1 MTDNAENAESAGGAA
16 HEPAERED
24 QAPDAAA
31 EQQAS
36 ATEEAL
42 RREAAENWERYLRA
56 AAELDNF
63 RKRSARE
70 LEVARKY
77 GAERLAQGLLPVRD
91 ALEAALA
98 SADSVDLATLL
109 EGERAI
115 LRLLDEALETAGVV
129 QIDPRGQPFDPE
141 KHEAMTLQPSA
152 EVPPNTVLQVIQKG
166 YQLHDRLLRPARVVV
181 AKAPDA

>member
-1 MTDNAENAESAGGAA
+1 MTENAENASSGAA
-16 HEPAERED
+16 HQPAERED
-24 QAPDAAA
+24 RAPEAAA

-36 ATEEAL
+36 AAEEAL

-63 RKRSARE
+63 RKRSARDV
-70 LEVARKY
+70 EVARKY

-98 SADSVDLATLL
+98 SADSVDLATLV

-115 LRLLDEALETAGVV
+115 LRLLDEALAGAGVV
-129 QIDPRGQPFDPE
+129 EIDPRGQPFDPE
-141 KHEAMTLQPSA
+141 KHEAMTMQPSA
-152 EVPPNTVLQVIQKG
+152 EAAPNTVLEVVQKG